1 MMLLTYSPYIALLI
15 GIISLWLSG
24 QRTRRWKFFLLLAL
38 LLSFFS
44 GAAHLIGIIAVVLF
58 YDFVQHYHSSLRR
71 KYFYWGAIFALGF
84 ALEIDQVPGFQ
95 PLWVINQIQF
105 TSDAIPFSLGFNLGK
120 IATGLILLGT
130 LLPLAS
136 NGSDWKQLLQQTF
149 SRLPLALVSLTL
161 LSMALGYIRWE
172 PKLPP
177 HLLLWMMSN
186 LFFTCVA
193 EEGFFRGFLQQSL
206 SKYNHRSAPLLAI
219 LVSALF
225 FGLAH
230 YTGGFYYILLATIAG
245 IFYGWIYH
253 VTKRIEASIITHFLL
268 NLTHLLL
275 FTYPALVAF

>member
-1 MMLLTYSPYIALLI
+1 MMLLTYSLYIALLI
-15 GIISLWLSG
+15 SIITLWLPG
-24 QRTRRWKFFLLLAL
+24 KKTGYWKFFLLLAL

-44 GAAHLIGIIAVVLF
+44 GAAHLIGIIAIVLF
-58 YDFVQHYHSSLRR
+58 YDFLQQYHSSLRR
-71 KYFYWGAIFALGF
+71 KYFYWGAIFVLGF
-84 ALEIDQVPGFQ
+84 AFEIDKVPGFQ

-120 IATGLILLGT
+120 ISAGLILLGT

-149 SRLPLALVSLTL
+149 SRLPLTLVSLTL

-177 HLLLWMMSN
+177 HLPLWMMSN

-206 SKYNHRSAPLLAI
+206 SKYNHRSAPLIAI
-219 LVSALF
+219 LASAFF

-230 YTGGFYYILLATIAG
+230 YQGGIYYILLAAIAG

-253 VTKRIEASIITHFLL
+253 VTKRIEASMITHFLL
-268 NLTHLLL
+268 NFTQLLL
-275 FTYPALVAF
+275 FTYPALNR